1 MRIMIPYEESMTPII
16 YAAWKADGWQPM
28 LFNRQSFLMIKSHR
42 HRLSQYTGDLIWS
55 RLVVVVVARD
65 FLYICAC
72 SKHACLVVDC
82 IQNILLN

>member
-42 HRLSQYTGDLIWS
+42 HRLSHTGDLGGVW
-55 RLVVVVVARD
+55 
-65 FLYICAC
+65 FLGT
-72 SKHACLVVDC
+72 
-82 IQNILLN
+82 NF